1 MSNEKLKN
9 VVLVVLAICLIGIT
23 VAYATLSQNLDISGV
38 AKVGKTSW
46 NIHFTKV
53 LTPKAEG
60 YAEGGKATLNSD
72 STVLTVSEG
81 ILKVPGDTI
90 TYVFDVINEGDLD
103 AEVETV
109 LTTIDSCKASD
120 DTTDVTMYCD
130 KIKYDLV
137 YQDTKEAVKKN
148 DQLLK
153 GESKTL
159 NLIIT
164 YDKNKELTSLPNT
177 EIVLDNINSTINYTM
192 IQKSSGSKD
201 DSSSGSTGKIP
212 TYESSKVIYFDP
224 VKYELCDVT
233 STSDNCYA
241 WFVLTS
247 DKTSNSYEIVYKEDS
262 YSGQD
267 ASNNNKTD
275 LISYLDFITSSWS
288 DKISKVGS
296 GYNVSGVFDFTN
308 SKARIMTY
316 SELTENNNA
325 LYEKV
330 RASLTTTA
338 PTLLIGNETSFA
350 GAMQQSLYTVGSMP
364 PYSYFSQSGTL
375 HINPVIKINLN
386 NVSNATDYGE
396 VRETGEVVY
405 FNPEKNSYC
414 SEEEYEDNL
423 DGFNTTIISTAGIK
437 SPTGLNTGCLK
448 FNTLAFGDN
457 AKKKTIDLLL
467 DHNIMNGSIDQDDL
481 TSTLNEYTKTWNSSL
496 NVRAITAKEVALVAG
511 YTSWKEGSSALQFY
525 RGTKLDYTWLYN
537 YTGGCNNYGC
547 DVSDNTNGGYW
558 TSSKGYCV
566 SDDGVINNTRS
577 VSGVRPVIT
586 VQKVIEPTTDPT
598 PTEPDTP
605 TELVCDENIYNN
617 GTLTTDEYNEICKV
631 NISTTGDVYSYSEN
645 SDGTI
650 SLTGFKGDVPSIYNN
665 VLALPTTIDGK
676 TVTQI
681 SGNLNRALSSKL
693 VISPTIITIGEEAF
707 KGNSFVALAM
717 PNSVTSIG
725 NYSFQQNN
733 LSSLKI
739 PSSVEVIGTS
749 AFDSNNISDLTINEG
764 LKTLYSQA
772 FGNNALTSAKLP
784 DSLTSLDPGVFYGTL
799 VEKLDVGGGI
809 PIKQGKFDS
818 LKDSLKE
825 LTIGSDNVTT
835 TQEQDQGAFSNYSKL
850 QKVTV
855 KSNVK
860 KIGTSLFSYD
870 KSLKSVKLSNNITE
884 IGNYAF
890 QGTSSLTYI
899 KLPSSL
905 ESIGEKAFN
914 ESKLSSIAIPDST
927 ISIGESAF
935 KDAPLTIINLGNGL
949 QKIFATAFYGSSSI
963 DTLEVPDSVTFIGRG
978 AFYNKKI
985 KTLTI
990 GDGISSI
997 DSGMF
1002 ISVTVNT
1009 LNIGKDSDKS
1019 QTIESYAL
1027 NNSVLSVTY
1036 KVNIYG
1042 SVKNIEDQAFSYLG
1056 ITSLTLNNGITKIG
1070 DGAFM
1075 SNNISRL
1082 TIPKSVTSIGSL
1094 AFYGNSNLS
1103 SVSDYSGVLTCNSIY
1118 NNSTIYNKVNNT
1130 TTKCSAN

>member
-53 LTPKAEG
+53 LTPKTEG

-120 DTTDVTMYCD
+120 NTTDVTMYCD

-137 YQDTKEAVKKN
+137 YQDTKEEVKKK

-164 YDKNKELTSLPNT
+164 YDKNKELTSLPST
-177 EIVLDNINSTINYTM
+177 EIILDNITSTINYTM
-192 IQKSSGSKD
+192 TQKSTPEIDKNPTD
-201 DSSSGSTGKIP
+201 DSTKLP
-212 TYESSKVIYFDP
+212 TYDVADTLYFDP
-224 VKYELCDVT
+224 VKYELCDED
-233 STSDNCYA
+233 STSNTCYS
-241 WFVLTS
+241 WFVLSSNKPNNTYELVYKNLNYTS
-247 DKTSNSYEIVYKEDS
+247 DTVSEGYN
-262 YSGQD
+262 
-267 ASNNNKTD
+267 TD
-275 LISYLDFITSSWS
+275 LVTFINYITDSWS
-288 DKISKVGS
+288 NKIPKVDS
-296 GYNVSGVFDFTN
+296 SYNVSGVIDFTS

-316 SELTENNNA
+316 NELNNNDQE
-325 LYEKV
+325 LYNKIK
-330 RASLTTTA
+330 SNLTTSN
-338 PTLLIGNETSFA
+338 PTYLIGDENSFA
-350 GAMQQSLYTVGSMP
+350 GANKSALVPSTNMP
-364 PYSYFSQSGTL
+364 PYAYFPNVSMFPV
-375 HINPVIKINLN
+375 NPVIKIELS
-386 NVSNATDYGE
+386 NV
-396 VRETGEVVY
+396 
-405 FNPEKNSYC
+405 
-414 SEEEYEDNL
+414 
-423 DGFNTTIISTAGIK
+423 
-437 SPTGLNTGCLK
+437 
-448 FNTLAFGDN
+448 DN
-457 AKKKTIDLLL
+457 AKD
-467 DHNIMNGSIDQDDL
+467 
-481 TSTLNEYTKTWNSSL
+481 Y
-496 NVRAITAKEVALVAG
+496 
-511 YTSWKEGSSALQFY
+511 GSS
-525 RGTKLDYTWLYN
+525 DE
-537 YTGGCNNYGC
+537 
-547 DVSDNTNGGYW
+547 DV
-558 TSSKGYCV
+558 
-566 SDDGVINNTRS
+566 
-577 VSGVRPVIT
+577 
-586 VQKVIEPTTDPT
+586 
-598 PTEPDTP
+598 
-605 TELVCDENIYNN
+605 LVCDEHIYDN
-617 GTLTTDEYNEICKV
+617 GTITKEQYNKACKT
-631 NISTTGDVYSYSEN
+631 NITTTGDVYSYSEN

-707 KGNSFVALAM
+707 KGNSFVALAI

-784 DSLTSLDPGVFYGTL
+784 DSLTSIDPGVFYGTQ
-799 VEKLDVGGGI
+799 VEILDIGGGI

-818 LKDSLKE
+818 LKNTLKE
-825 LTIGSDNVTT
+825 LTIGSDNITT

-860 KIGTSLFSYD
+860 KIGTSLFSSD
-870 KSLKSVKLSNNITE
+870 VSLNSVKLPSTITE
-884 IGNYAF
+884 IGDYAF
-890 QGTSSLTYI
+890 QGTSNLKDI
-899 KLPSSL
+899 KLSSSL

-935 KDAPLTIINLGNGL
+935 KDVPLTSISLGNGL
-949 QKIFATAFYGSSSI
+949 QKIYATAFSGSSSI
-963 DTLEVPDSVTFIGRG
+963 DTLDIPDSVTFIGRG

-985 KTLTI
+985 NTLTI
-990 GDGISSI
+990 GDGIRSI

-1002 ISVTVNT
+1002 ISVTAKTV
-1009 LNIGKDSDKS
+1009 NIGKDSSKS
-1019 QTIESYAL
+1019 QTIGSYAL
-1027 NNSVLSVTY
+1027 NSSVLNGTETI
-1036 KVNIYG
+1036 NIYG
-1042 SVKNIEDQAFSYLG
+1042 SVKNIEEQSFSYLG
-1056 ITSLTLNNGITKIG
+1056 ITSLNLNDGITKIG

-1075 SNNISRL
+1075 SNNL
-1082 TIPKSVTSIGSL
+1082 TSINIPKTLTTIGSSV
-1094 AFYGNSNLS
+1094 FQGNLSLKTVNDYSENVTCSNLGS
-1103 SVSDYSGVLTCNSIY
+1103 NSIL
-1118 NNSTIYNKVNNT
+1118 YNKVSNT
-1130 TTKCSAN
+1130 STTCSAN